1 MPWKTPEEHTWN
13 GARILDI
20 TSRLPVLTPAQ
31 ENAAM
36 YDWWSENVVQ
46 LTQKWV
52 QDMMT
57 WNEER
62 ESQHLEITLQ
72 WLYIELDREIKILEQ
87 HYSKLEGIPTD
98 LSAWEN
104 NNNQIF
110 TTISSIESGW
120 IYSETDSMLENTG
133 ENILTEGFFQE
144 KFNNTTGKEALLTI
158 KTSKGVKIKEIKED
172 GTPQIRRMDYSG
184 INEFVIRFIYQK
196 QYQPTR
202 MQTIVHMGL
211 YDDDNQLQDYQKTT
225 TISEKKIMELCYIQ
239 AIQTVKIFTHQLK
252 FYK

>member
-1 MPWKTPEEHTWN
+1 
-13 GARILDI
+13 
-20 TSRLPVLTPAQ
+20 
-31 ENAAM
+31 
-36 YDWWSENVVQ
+36 
-46 LTQKWV
+46 
-52 QDMMT
+52 
-57 WNEER
+57 
-62 ESQHLEITLQ
+62 
-72 WLYIELDREIKILEQ
+72 
-87 HYSKLEGIPTD
+87 
-98 LSAWEN
+98 
-104 NNNQIF
+104 
-110 TTISSIESGW
+110 
-120 IYSETDSMLENTG
+120 MLENTG

-144 KFNNTTGKEALLTI
+144 KFNNITGKEALLTI

-184 INEFVIRFIYQK
+184 INEFVIRFICQK

-211 YDDDNQLQDYQKTT
+211 YNEDNQLQDYQKTT

>member
-1 MPWKTPEEHTWN
+1 
-13 GARILDI
+13 
-20 TSRLPVLTPAQ
+20 
-31 ENAAM
+31 
-36 YDWWSENVVQ
+36 
-46 LTQKWV
+46 
-52 QDMMT
+52 
-57 WNEER
+57 
-62 ESQHLEITLQ
+62 
-72 WLYIELDREIKILEQ
+72 
-87 HYSKLEGIPTD
+87 
-98 LSAWEN
+98 
-104 NNNQIF
+104 
-110 TTISSIESGW
+110 
-120 IYSETDSMLENTG
+120 MLENTG

-184 INEFVIRFIYQK
+184 INEFVIRFICQK

-211 YDDDNQLQDYQKTT
+211 YDEDNQLQDYQKTT

-252 FYK
+252 LYK